1 MFKTDSN
8 ESNIKKGA
16 AQWCYESLMVR
27 LAQSGWRPIV
37 GKPNLSC
44 PINRPTFYICNY
56 WLFIEFCAK
65 CKLDHT
71 VLMIQVDPLER
82 NDVSTK
88 HKSTKVKE

>member
-1 MFKTDSN
+1 MAANRWQTKFIMSN
-8 ESNIKKGA
+8 KQTNIL
-16 AQWCYESLMVR
+16 Y
-27 LAQSGWRPIV
+27 
-37 GKPNLSC
+37 
-44 PINRPTFYICNY
+44 NY